1 MAFAVGA
8 ALNIGFVVIEGGYGL
23 ISGSMA
29 LLADAGHNL
38 GDVAGLLT
46 AWTASVLA
54 RRNPTARYTYGLRSS
69 SMLAALI
76 NASALLVITGAIA
89 GEAFR
94 RLFSPTP
101 VMGPMVMGVAAVGIL
116 VNGLTAALFAS
127 GRKGDINV
135 RGAFLHML
143 SDMLVSVAVVVA
155 GGVIWLTGWGL
166 IDPLLSL
173 GISALII
180 FASFDLLRESVSMVM
195 QAVPRAI
202 DPQAVKTLLA
212 EWPGVSDLHDLHI
225 WPMSTTETALTCHL
239 VMPKG
244 HPGDAA
250 ISSICTALNQ
260 RFQIGHATLQIETDQ
275 SFACPLAP
283 EHVI

>member
-38 GDVAGLLT
+38 GDVAGLMT

-54 RRNPTARYTYGLRSS
+54 KRNPTARYTYGLRSS

-89 GEAFR
+89 GEALR
-94 RLFSPTP
+94 RLFAPTP

-155 GGVIWLTGWGL
+155 GGLIWLTGWGL